1 MLIYNAII
9 LLFEN
14 SQQSLQK
21 YSLDGTDLKILNLLA
36 RNGRLSY
43 RSIGLT
49 TKSVKSRVDRMLAAK
64 VIEKFLAKVN
74 LSVIGYKKTWAMA
87 LRKNELNQE
96 ILDRINLVGDI
107 QYQFEVMRGIIGF
120 DIAIKEGTEDKIELL
135 LSSLRPVL
143 LGVIQSH
150 NREVPQNLTRADYTI
165 MKQLIKNPRMEKVI
179 SRL

>member
-1 MLIYNAII
+1 
-9 LLFEN
+9 
-14 SQQSLQK
+14 
-21 YSLDGTDLKILNLLA
+21 
-36 RNGRLSY
+36 
-43 RSIGLT
+43 
-49 TKSVKSRVDRMLAAK
+49 
-64 VIEKFLAKVN
+64 
-74 LSVIGYKKTWAMA
+74 
-87 LRKNELNQE
+87 
-96 ILDRINLVGDI
+96 VGDI

-135 LSSLRPVL
+135 LSSLRPAL